1 MDIANDEFEMLSE
14 TLKNFG
20 NEFVSDPDARRVP
33 LPGQP
38 LPIADAAK
46 QVEDDTAPC
55 EALFFWGVYFCMSSM
70 S

>member
-1 MDIANDEFEMLSE
+1 MEIGNDEFEMLSE

-20 NEFVSDPDARRVP
+20 NEFVSDPNARRVP
-33 LPGQP
+33 LPDQP
-38 LPIADAAK
+38 LPLADAPR
-46 QVEDDTAPC
+46 QVEDDTAPT

>member
-20 NEFVSDPDARRVP
+20 NEFVSDPNARRVP